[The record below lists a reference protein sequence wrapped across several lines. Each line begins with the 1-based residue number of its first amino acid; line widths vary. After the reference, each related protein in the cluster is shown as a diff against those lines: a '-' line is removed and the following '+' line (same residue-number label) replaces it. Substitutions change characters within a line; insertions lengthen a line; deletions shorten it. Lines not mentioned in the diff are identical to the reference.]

1 MHSEQSTLDLINRI
15 YAAADDQFLWSNF
28 LEHLAGALRC
38 AATNLFVQDLRNPTG
53 TASATFNTD
62 PTFQHSYTAH
72 YGKVN
77 IFLIRGQS
85 LLKPGKVWFSDELC
99 SDAESHRTE
108 FFNDWVLPQGH
119 GHGLLG
125 VVFNDGSLVGNVGAI
140 RDRGRKHFEAE
151 DRQLLRILMP
161 HLQRAVELQRR
172 INQLEK
178 LQAGTAEALD
188 HWTMAVFLVDE
199 SGRVLLANRSA
210 EERLKNHDGL
220 ILEHGTLRGST
231 SNETVDLHT
240 AIRESSRPKLLDGIC
255 QRTLSVCRA
264 SGKRPLS
271 IFVAPSR
278 RRELFFDAKGAAFV
292 FVSDPDRV
300 DAPYSDVLQYLY
312 GLTPAEANVAALL
325 AEGKDVREIADEA
338 AVRENTIRMQLKSI
352 FDKTSTKR
360 QSELVRLILTGP
372 ALLRIRSHE

>member
-15 YAAADDQFLWSNF
+15 YVAADDQSMWPDF
-28 LEHLAGALRC
+28 LEHLAGTLRC
-38 AATNLFVQDLRNPTG
+38 AATNLFVQDLRNPSG

-99 SDAESHRTE
+99 PDMESHRTE

-125 VVFNDGSLVGNVGAI
+125 VVFNDRSLVGNVGAI
-140 RDRGRKHFEAE
+140 RDRRRKHFEAE

-178 LQAGTAEALD
+178 LQAETAEALD
-188 HWTMAVFLVDE
+188 HWTTAVFLVDE

-210 EERLKNHDGL
+210 EELLKNHDGL
-220 ILEHGTLRGST
+220 ILEHDTLHGNT
-231 SNETVDLHT
+231 SNETGALHT

-255 QRTLSVCRA
+255 HRTLSVCRA

-292 FVSDPDRV
+292 FVSDPESV
-300 DAPYSDVLQYLY
+300 DAPCCEILQCLY

-325 AEGKDVREIADEA
+325 AEGKDVRDIADEVS
-338 AVRENTIRMQLKSI
+338 VRDNTVRVQLKTI
-352 FDKTSTKR
+352 FEKTGTKR
-360 QSELVRLILTGP
+360 QAELVKLILTGP
-372 ALLRIRSHE
+372 AFLRIHPHE